1 MTSHSQPKGALFDEE
16 VDKDMGNELEQAR
29 LRMLERRKVG
39 HGDHLQK
46 GIILGMF

>member
-29 LRMLERRKVG
+29 LRMLERRKDG
-39 HGDHLQK
+39 HGDRLPS
-46 GIILGMF
+46 GNIFSFL